1 MITHA
6 AHLKSVEQNPTEQL
20 WDEIVYL
27 AYHTHWNL
35 DSLLDLEQHD
45 RLKILES
52 VAELNTRALDEN

>member
-1 MITHA
+1 M
-6 AHLKSVEQNPTEQL
+6 EQYTTEQL

-35 DSLLDLEQHD
+35 DSLLDLEHRD

-52 VAELNTRALDEN
+52 VAEFNTRALDEARRLMVS